1 MMLTHDI
8 IIVGGGLTGLRAAVG
23 LCEKYN
29 VALISKVYPVR
40 SHSIAAQGGINASL
54 ANNPESH
61 DDTWE
66 KHTFDT
72 VKGRIQTDLHFP
84 IPFFNGGLVNR
95 DIMPH
100 ERSIIY

>member
-8 IIVGGGLTGLRAAVG
+8 LIIGGGLTGLRAAVG
-23 LCEKYN
+23 LCDKFD
-29 VALISKVYPVR
+29 VGLISKVYPVR

-54 ANNPESH
+54 ANNPAGR

-72 VKGRIQTDLHFP
+72 VKGSD
-84 IPFFNGGLVNR
+84 
-95 DIMPH
+95 
-100 ERSIIY
+100 